1 MFVFRSGTTFPGALI
16 AENFLHSRE
25 STKSLFE
32 ADVPI
37 PSVECEDSVL
47 SSREMKA
54 LQSLRVTSTLPAD
67 QYSRL
72 QTPNPSFQTS
82 FYTPTRDNDL
92 AAGDVVESLGAL
104 HLQSRQSTPMPSI
117 APSMYSPSPSSKR
130 IYQVE
135 CEEPPSNPFYHY
147 EFQKALSGVMSCISN
162 MNKVL
167 SSTSIHQEVGSAVH
181 SLQQQAMN
189 LGRQELPSS
198 RIVGM
203 IGDSAVG
210 KSSLINSLLDKPNLA
225 NSSGNGTACTCTVT
239 EYVYHDSDEYKIQ
252 VQYFDRDELEHQF
265 KDLLSAYRNTEDPH
279 DSLESGQQNKED
291 LQENKEALVQKANLA
306 RQTFEAI
313 FTSYLK
319 EDPEALSREGFSPT
333 IEKMM
338 LWVRELLP
346 ESKHEESFATLQEC
360 ADRLIILTSG
370 AGNSFPSSQSG
381 MRWPLIKSMKVFLRA
396 VILSKGL
403 TLADVP
409 GLRDSNPVRSR
420 ITERYIRQC
429 DQIFAVLPIQR
440 AADDKSLDNI
450 FKLAQDA
457 NLSKVDIV
465 CTKSEDVDTKNAAS
479 QWSEHRDELG
489 ALQSEIDSIQ
499 VKVKKIAEALAEK
512 EELAPDFESLTLSE
526 GYQALLIEQRMLER
540 YRKGKEHE
548 LPHRLIQIR
557 NASVT
562 AKLHY
567 KYRELE
573 KEKRP
578 KVFCVSNNL
587 YENNR
592 TETGPVHLAAI
603 HVSGIPDLRRHCI
616 GIIAESHYRIS
627 RQLIDHEL
635 PAFLGSV
642 ELWMNS
648 GGSNATAPTYSA
660 FCRNEGDHF
669 TPAVD
674 YHNWNEEAIALLQ
687 KDMKCVWKDFVKT
700 LEEEL
705 WKLSNDIKR
714 LFEDIYILALPQQ
727 QNRESWVQ
735 SRTSAIRG
743 LRKTLR
749 HRRDIVLDGVE
760 KSQERF
766 WTEMATLK
774 VNTLGSLKTA
784 FVGECMKETYYEA
797 NSKHGKG
804 CTAKKRALIT
814 GRFGSEALFVDMRK
828 ACRADFARLA
838 GELQDSMQNVLSDQI
853 TQIERGLKVLRES
866 NAVLGSEHDPD
877 FRDKVQ
883 NAMEDMEGKVAEAQR
898 LIRQVEAEMNVR
910 AP

>member
-1 MFVFRSGTTFPGALI
+1 M
-16 AENFLHSRE
+16 
-25 STKSLFE
+25 
-32 ADVPI
+32 
-37 PSVECEDSVL
+37 
-47 SSREMKA
+47 
-54 LQSLRVTSTLPAD
+54 Q
-67 QYSRL
+67 
-72 QTPNPSFQTS
+72 
-82 FYTPTRDNDL
+82 
-92 AAGDVVESLGAL
+92 
-104 HLQSRQSTPMPSI
+104 
-117 APSMYSPSPSSKR
+117 
-130 IYQVE
+130 
-135 CEEPPSNPFYHY
+135 
-147 EFQKALSGVMSCISN
+147 
-162 MNKVL
+162 
-167 SSTSIHQEVGSAVH
+167 
-181 SLQQQAMN
+181 
-189 LGRQELPSS
+189 
-198 RIVGM
+198 
-203 IGDSAVG
+203 
-210 KSSLINSLLDKPNLA
+210 
-225 NSSGNGTACTCTVT
+225 SGNGTACTCTVT

-648 GGSNATAPTYSA
+648 GGSNAT
-660 FCRNEGDHF
+660 
-669 TPAVD
+669 
-674 YHNWNEEAIALLQ
+674 
-687 KDMKCVWKDFVKT
+687 
-700 LEEEL
+700 LEQQRIRE
-705 WKLSNDIKR
+705 
-714 LFEDIYILALPQQ
+714 ILP
-727 QNRESWVQ
+727 R
-735 SRTSAIRG
+735 I
-743 LRKTLR
+743 
-749 HRRDIVLDGVE
+749 DGYL
-760 KSQERF
+760 
-766 WTEMATLK
+766 LK
-774 VNTLGSLKTA
+774 VRNYLTVT
-784 FVGECMKETYYEA
+784 C
-797 NSKHGKG
+797 
-804 CTAKKRALIT
+804 
-814 GRFGSEALFVDMRK
+814 
-828 ACRADFARLA
+828 
-838 GELQDSMQNVLSDQI
+838 
-853 TQIERGLKVLRES
+853 
-866 NAVLGSEHDPD
+866 
-877 FRDKVQ
+877 
-883 NAMEDMEGKVAEAQR
+883 
-898 LIRQVEAEMNVR
+898 
-910 AP
+910 